1 MSASV
6 ALLKSQLNLVGDDDD
21 ALLSHKIAAAEQ
33 WISDQIGKDLAEFDP
48 IPATLTEAVLQL
60 AAHWYEQREAVLIGI
75 GANEVP
81 FGVRELIRPY
91 REWEL

>member
-1 MSASV
+1 MVS
-6 ALLKSQLNLVGDDDD
+6 LGQLKLQLNLVSGDDD

-33 WISDQIGKDLAEFDP
+33 WISDQIGKALAEFDP
-48 IPATLTEAVLQL
+48 MPASLTEAVLQL
-60 AAHWYEQREAVLIGI
+60 AAYWYEQREAVLIGVA
-75 GANEVP
+75 ANEVP

>member
-1 MSASV
+1 MSVSLD
-6 ALLKSQLNLVGDDDD
+6 LLKSQMNLTGTDDD

-33 WISDQIGKDLAEFDP
+33 WISDQIGKDMADIDP
-48 IPATLTEAVLQL
+48 MPATLTEAVLQL
-60 AAHWYEQREAVLIGI
+60 AAAWYEQREAVLIGI

-81 FGVRELIRPY
+81 FGVRDLIRPY